1 MFDKDVSKY
10 YDLVMADFDYQ
21 ELVDYLDDLI
31 IEAGGERTNILDI
44 ACGTAQELV
53 FFLQLG
59 YKVNG
64 LDLSKNMIEVAKE
77 KLFYVNFQQADMS
90 NFKTENEK
98 KYDNVIC
105 TFDSINYLLTE
116 KKISGCFNSVYNSL
130 TDNGLFLF
138 DFNTLY
144 GLLNEWN
151 GTKLEEGRGYYI
163 AYESTFDYD
172 KTVLSTKM
180 KFFIKEED
188 GRYLSFEEIHKEK
201 GYTKQYIKMKL
212 EQAGFKVLKI
222 VPFLKKKG
230 SSKTEFDRYQV
241 VARKQVISKIA
252 NHLTVIK

>member
-31 IEAGGERTNILDI
+31 IEAGGERTNVFDI
-44 ACGTAQELV
+44 GCGTAQELI

-59 YKVNG
+59 YKVHG
-64 LDLSKNMIEVAKE
+64 LDLSKDMIEVAKE
-77 KLFYVNFQQADMS
+77 KLYHVDFQQADMS
-90 NFKTENEK
+90 NFKTINDV

-116 KKISGCFNSVYNSL
+116 KQISGCFSSVYNSL

-144 GLLNEWN
+144 GLLNEWS
-151 GTKLEEGRGYYI
+151 GTKLEEGSGYYI
-163 AYESTFDYD
+163 AYESEFDYD
-172 KTVLSTKM
+172 KAILSTKM
-180 KFFIKEED
+180 KFFIEEED
-188 GRYLSFEEIHKEK
+188 GRYISFEEIHKEK
-201 GYTKQYIKMKL
+201 GFTKQYIKKML
-212 EQAGFKVLKI
+212 ELAGFKVLKI

-241 VARKQVISKIA
+241 VAKRQ
-252 NHLTVIK
+252 